1 MASLHSAN
9 VGLVFGRDMDNDN
22 EAQSC
27 RPAVDGDQRVE
38 LTGAPSSLWG
48 RQIAAAYQPPAEA

>member
-1 MASLHSAN
+1 MASLHNAN
-9 VGLVFGRDMDNDN
+9 AGLVFGRDMDNDN

-38 LTGAPSSLWG
+38 LTGAPSSPWG